1 MKKKMISIVLPTK
14 NEAKIEDLISL
25 IKRELDKINELYEVL
40 VIDKSSD
47 DTPKK
52 AMLAGAKVF
61 KQRSDGLGNA
71 IKEGLMLAKGD
82 VIIVMDADFS
92 HNPIYIHEFLKKI
105 REFDIVVGSRKI
117 PGGKIIGWSFKRK
130 LISNTANCLAKW
142 LAGVKVSDATSGYR
156 AYKKEVFNKIDLNK
170 LSSKGFEFQIE
181 VLWEALR
188 KGFKIGVVPI
198 VFQDR
203 SFGKS
208 KLSKK
213 DVLGFLK
220 LCLKLWLKRIE
231 ESLMAPP
238 VFSVL

>member
-1 MKKKMISIVLPTK
+1 MISIVLPTK
-14 NEAKIEDLISL
+14 NEAKIGDLISL
-25 IKRELDKINELYEVL
+25 IRRELDKINVSYEVL

-52 AMLAGAKVF
+52 AELAGAKVF
-61 KQRSDGLGNA
+61 KQKSDGLGEA
-71 IKEGLMLAKGD
+71 IKEGLMLSKGD
-82 VIIVMDADFS
+82 VILVMDADFS
-92 HNPIYIHEFLKKI
+92 HNPIYMHEFLEKI

-117 PGGKIIGWSFKRK
+117 PGGKTIGWSFKRK
-130 LISNTANCLAKW
+130 LISGAANFLARY
-142 LAGVKVSDATSGYR
+142 LAGVKISDATSGYR
-156 AYKKEVFNKIDLNK
+156 AYRKEVFNKVDLNK

-213 DVLGFLK
+213 DVLRFFK

-231 ESLMAPP
+231 KSLKERKI
-238 VFSVL
+238 